1 MWQNGAVRSWQVGG
15 ALIRH
20 GDGLLLV
27 ANRRRDRSI
36 DWTPP
41 GGVIDPGETLVDGLV
56 REVREETGL
65 IVQELVRCA
74 YRVEV
79 EAPGLEWIL
88 RVEAWEVEV
97 AGDPANDAII
107 ADPDGIVEH
116 CRTVPALEART
127 LLQDSPMW
135 IHVPVGAWLDGQC
148 GMHPDPAAEFRF
160 RLHGTDRR
168 DNRVEQLP

>member
-1 MWQNGAVRSWQVGG
+1 VRSWQVGG

-20 GDGLLLV
+20 GDGLVLV

-41 GGVIDPGETLVDGLV
+41 GGVIDPGESVAEGLV

-65 IVQELVRCA
+65 VVERLVRCA

-79 EAPGLEWIL
+79 EAPGLEWVL
-88 RVEAWEVEV
+88 AVEAWEVEV
-97 AGDPANDAII
+97 SGDVVI

-116 CRTVPALEART
+116 CRNVPGDEARA
-127 LLQDSPMW
+127 LLSDSPMW
-135 IHVPVGAWLDGQC
+135 IHVPVGAWLDGHC
-148 GMHPDPAAEFRF
+148 GAHPEPAAEFRF
-160 RLHGTDRR
+160 RLHGTDRGSTH
-168 DNRVEQLP
+168 VERLP